1 MRKERNLY
9 GLRNHK
15 KHCYCGLLFLLL
27 FFMTSCKTNQFLIDS
42 NEVEYVHFWFVG
54 DIDTNHAL
62 ENCEDVVFMQESHD
76 TIMRDRRI
84 IERFVSVINRS
95 KPINPK
101 SNYDLRV
108 SSLVRL
114 KPINGENRPD
124 IKVCIGN
131 YGRRVLL
138 NDVLMKGDHE
148 ELQKFIQEEL
158 YDALTPY
165 QWLPEVIKDYLKD
178 HPEERNN
185 YLPDE

>member
-15 KHCYCGLLFLLL
+15 KHYSWGLLFLLL
-27 FFMTSCKTNQFLIDS
+27 FCMTSCKTNRFLIDS
-42 NEVEYVHFWFVG
+42 SEVEYVHFWFVG
-54 DIDTNHAL
+54 DIDTHHAITD
-62 ENCEDVVFMQESHD
+62 CETVVFMDDHHD
-76 TIMRDRRI
+76 TIIRDRRI
-84 IERFVSVINRS
+84 IKRFISVINRS
-95 KPINPK
+95 KPINPN

-114 KPINGENRPD
+114 KPINGEKRPD

-138 NDVLMKGDHE
+138 NGVLMKGDHK
-148 ELQKFIQEEL
+148 ELQKFVQEEL

-165 QWLPEVIKDYLKD
+165 QWLPEFIKEYLKD
-178 HPEERNN
+178 HPEEKSK
-185 YLPDE
+185 YLPDD